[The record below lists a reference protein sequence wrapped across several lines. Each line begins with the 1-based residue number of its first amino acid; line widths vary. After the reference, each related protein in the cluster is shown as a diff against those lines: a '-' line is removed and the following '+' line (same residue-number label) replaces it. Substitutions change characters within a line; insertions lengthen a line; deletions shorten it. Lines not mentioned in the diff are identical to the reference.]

1 MNFLQLSLFV
11 LIAVSFIPANYG
23 VEIIGGREVKRNS
36 KPYMVSIQKAKGK
49 GYQHICG
56 GALINKNW
64 VLTAAHCKKSL
75 GGEPRVVL
83 GALSLS
89 QNGKYQQ
96 NITIQE
102 KKAHAG
108 FNGKTPEND
117 IMLLKLQKSA
127 VINKYV
133 NVLKLPKVK
142 ITDVKP
148 KTKCTVAGW
157 GKTSSCSKNASDTL
171 QEVELKVID
180 RKKCNS
186 ANYYNHTPEVTQDMI
201 CVGDSKGRGDSCNG
215 DSGGPLICNKMFRGI
230 MSSGGKECA
239 DPKKPGIYTLLTK
252 KYLDWIQT
260 TIGVQVYNV
269 TAEDLY

>member
-1 MNFLQLSLFV
+1 M
-11 LIAVSFIPANYG
+11 
-23 VEIIGGREVKRNS
+23 EIIGGREVKHNS

-49 GYQHICG
+49 GYQHVCG
-56 GALINKNW
+56 GTLINKNW

-75 GGEPRVVL
+75 GNQPRVVL
-83 GALSLS
+83 GTLSLS
-89 QNGKYQQ
+89 RNGKHQQ
-96 NITIQE
+96 NITVQDKE
-102 KKAHAG
+102 AHPD

-133 NVLKLPKVK
+133 KVLKLPKVK

-148 KTKCTVAGW
+148 GTKCTVAGW
-157 GKTSSCSKNASDTL
+157 GKTSSCSENASDTL
-171 QEVELKVID
+171 QEVKLEVID
-180 RKKCNS
+180 RKKCNRED
-186 ANYYNHTPEVTQDMI
+186 YLNHSPEVTQDMI
-201 CVGDSKGRGDSCNG
+201 CVGDSKGRGDSCQG

-230 MSSGGKECA
+230 VSYGKECA

-252 KYLDWIQT
+252 KYLDWIQK